1 MATVTNWFETISLG
15 AEARGAVY
23 PYVGT
28 ELYWLILAIVIWI
41 GWHVITGISETEEHE
56 ELSNKAPGP
65 EDHKQNVTNW

>member
-1 MATVTNWFETISLG
+1 MATVTNWVETISLG
-15 AEARGAVY
+15 EGARGAVY

-28 ELYWLILAIVIWI
+28 ELYWLILAIVIWV

-56 ELSNKAPGP
+56 ELSNRAPGS